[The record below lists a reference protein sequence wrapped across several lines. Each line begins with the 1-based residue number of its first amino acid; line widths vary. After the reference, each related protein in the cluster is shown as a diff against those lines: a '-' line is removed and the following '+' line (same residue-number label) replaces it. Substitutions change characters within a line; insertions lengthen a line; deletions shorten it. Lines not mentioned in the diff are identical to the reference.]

1 MGLRSESVITK
12 AQKGSNRVRSGR
24 DKEEGGKQGRT
35 GRLELSEVILWA
47 ASSSVEDNALWLEKE
62 DGCYK
67 HALCLDKESLSPP
80 GPGARID
87 WLRLFAEYEHWF
99 NKSGYLLFHSAP

>member
-12 AQKGSNRVRSGR
+12 VQEGSNRVRSGR
-24 DKEEGGKQGRT
+24 DKEDGGRQGRT

-47 ASSSVEDNALWLEKE
+47 ASSLVEHKALWLEKE

-67 HALCLDKESLSPP
+67 HALCLDSESLPLP

-87 WLRLFAEYEHWF
+87 
-99 NKSGYLLFHSAP
+99 

>member
-12 AQKGSNRVRSGR
+12 AQGGSNRVRGSR
-24 DKEEGGKQGRT
+24 DKDDGGKQERT
-35 GRLELSEVILWA
+35 GCLELSEVILWA

-67 HALCLDKESLSPP
+67 HALCLDSESLSLP
-80 GPGARID
+80 GPGVRID
-87 WLRLFAEYEHWF
+87 
-99 NKSGYLLFHSAP
+99 

>member
-12 AQKGSNRVRSGR
+12 EQEGSNRVRSGR
-24 DKEEGGKQGRT
+24 DKDDGGKQGRT

-47 ASSSVEDNALWLEKE
+47 ASSSVEHNALGLEKE

-67 HALCLDKESLSPP
+67 HAFCLDKFSQGREL
-80 GPGARID
+80 ID
-87 WLRLFAEYEHWF
+87 LD
-99 NKSGYLLFHSAP
+99 

>member
-12 AQKGSNRVRSGR
+12 VQEGSNRVRSSR
-24 DKEEGGKQGRT
+24 DKEDGGRQGRT
-35 GRLELSEVILWA
+35 GRLELPEVILWA
-47 ASSSVEDNALWLEKE
+47 ASSLVEHNALWLEKE

-67 HALCLDKESLSPP
+67 HALRLDSESLSLP

-87 WLRLFAEYEHWF
+87 
-99 NKSGYLLFHSAP
+99 